1 MPSIEEQVAALRGQI
16 AEAQAAGARAQ
27 HRLEQAEAREGAAAE
42 ALQSEFGVAPG
53 EEAEKLLAGLE
64 EQLAAELA
72 KVRAELAGA
81 GGNG

>member
-1 MPSIEEQVAALRGQI
+1 MPSIEEQVGELRGQI
-16 AEAQAAGARAQ
+16 AEAQSERARAQ
-27 HRLEQAEAREGAAAE
+27 HRLDQAEAREGAATE
-42 ALQSEFGVAPG
+42 ALQEEFGVAPG
-53 EEAEKLLAGLE
+53 PEAEKLLAGLE